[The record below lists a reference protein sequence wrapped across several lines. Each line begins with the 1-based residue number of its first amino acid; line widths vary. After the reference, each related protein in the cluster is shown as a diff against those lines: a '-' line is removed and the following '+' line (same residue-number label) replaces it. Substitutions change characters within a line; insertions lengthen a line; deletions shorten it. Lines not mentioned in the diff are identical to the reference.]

1 MGGMGEGILS
11 DRLRAAPTLHVR
23 VIRTPG
29 ADFAAE
35 VTDDDG
41 TRLALAATVHPVA
54 DWRGAGHAVELVCAD
69 TGRPMITVLDRADL
83 GLGAG
88 EVLDD
93 GALPLGVVRP
103 WDTGFHAAARVEAA
117 DGAEFELQDDWNS
130 AVVRIMHHG
139 RVVGLLARRPPSP
152 GAAGSRADR
161 RRSPS
166 RSGGSGSTATAG
178 PGRATAR
185 TRAPGR
191 GAPPGTPPRANS
203 WRCRAD

>member
-11 DRLRAAPTLHVR
+11 DRLRAAATLHVR

-41 TRLALAATVHPVA
+41 TRLALAATVHPAA

-93 GALPLGVVRP
+93 GALPLGVV
-103 WDTGFHAAARVEAA
+103 V
-117 DGAEFELQDDWNS
+117 
-130 AVVRIMHHG
+130 
-139 RVVGLLARRPPSP
+139 P
-152 GAAGSRADR
+152 GAPRSSSSTSAPGSRC
-161 RRSPS
+161 
-166 RSGGSGSTATAG
+166 
-178 PGRATAR
+178 
-185 TRAPGR
+185 APD
-191 GAPPGTPPRANS
+191 TSPRANS

>member
-41 TRLALAATVHPVA
+41 TRLALAAMVHPVA

-93 GALPLGVVRP
+93 GALPLGVV
-103 WDTGFHAAARVEAA
+103 V
-117 DGAEFELQDDWNS
+117 
-130 AVVRIMHHG
+130 
-139 RVVGLLARRPPSP
+139 P
-152 GAAGSRADR
+152 GAPRSSSSTSAPGSRCVPDT
-161 RRSPS
+161 S
-166 RSGGSGSTATAG
+166 
-178 PGRATAR
+178 
-185 TRAPGR
+185 
-191 GAPPGTPPRANS
+191 PRANS